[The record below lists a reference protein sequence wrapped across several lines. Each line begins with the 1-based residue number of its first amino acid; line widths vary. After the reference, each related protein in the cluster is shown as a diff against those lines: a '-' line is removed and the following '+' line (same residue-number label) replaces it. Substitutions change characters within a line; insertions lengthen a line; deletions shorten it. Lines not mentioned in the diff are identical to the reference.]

1 MDSLI
6 LTQGLLTVADFGSI
20 RVTEDGR
27 ISVFDLINVCAEY
40 KDRNSQYKVWVKL
53 GGDFPDLLAKTTAY
67 KFKGRA
73 QKETPVCDRETA
85 LQIIGLLPGRAG
97 RKYREAASKL
107 VNAYLTDPEKLS
119 NYAIDRL
126 EEQGDTEA
134 IARIAARTEGIVKR
148 RQFTNTLKA
157 HGVENGYE
165 YSNITNAMTKTC
177 IGKTA
182 TEIKKE
188 HGVKNARDI
197 MSSLELMALDASE
210 SLASFLLAKNKAN
223 GYHECKDHS
232 LKAAQI
238 VSDATP

>member
-1 MDSLI
+1 MSP
-6 LTQGLLTVADFGSI
+6 VYH
-20 RVTEDGR
+20 
-27 ISVFDLINVCAEY
+27 VFN
-40 KDRNSQYKVWVKL
+40 KNS
-53 GGDFPDLLAKTTAY
+53 DTRY
-67 KFKGRA
+67 KFWNRLCESFPEVLTKCQVWKFPGER
-73 QKETPVCDRETA
+73 QRPTPVCDRETA
-85 LQIIGLLPGRAG
+85 LQIIGLLPGKAG

-107 VNAYLTDPEKLS
+107 VNAYLSDPEKLS

-210 SLASFLLAKNKAN
+210 SLASFLLAKNNAK